1 MLMQLIAGITLLVI
15 SGYLWVLVWQQRK
28 HEKNRK

>member
-15 SGYLWVLVWQQRK
+15 AGVLWTLVWQQRK
-28 HEKNRK
+28 DEKNSK

>member
-1 MLMQLIAGITLLVI
+1 MLMQLITAITLLVI
-15 SGYLWVLVWQQRK
+15 AGYLWTLVWQRRK